1 MTHPMDRAAD
11 RTTNA
16 ASGTASSVDR
26 QLTRSVR
33 RHLLA
38 ALLVSVL
45 LVGGFGGFAA
55 LARISGAVVAPATV
69 VVESNVRRIQHQ
81 EGGIVREIAVENG
94 DRVAAGDLLV
104 RLDDT
109 VTRANL
115 AVVSRQ
121 LVDLYA
127 QEARLVAERDG
138 LDVATFN
145 ERARGLADDDQLAL
159 VEESQTSLMQ
169 ARRNSIAGRKDQLAE
184 QIVQYRS
191 QIEGLDSQ
199 LSAKGEEIALIED
212 ELVDLTALLE
222 KRLVARARV
231 TALQRDR
238 TRLQGEHGGLVAKIA
253 EINEAISERRI
264 LMLQIDEQSRAEV
277 LEQLQDT
284 RARIARLEEQ
294 KIAAEDQLRRVEIR
308 SPHAGTV
315 HQLAVHTVGGVVAS
329 GETLMLIVPQGDL
342 LVIEAQVQPRDI
354 AQIVPGQQ
362 ARVRF
367 PGFDQRTTP
376 ELAAHVRT
384 ISADLARDAV
394 TGARYYIVRLVIP
407 DEELSRLDGGLLV
420 PGMPAEAFITTEERT
435 ILSYL
440 VRPVTDQ
447 IAHALR
453 ER

>member
-1 MTHPMDRAAD
+1 MTRPDADPRRAPASIDRH
-11 RTTNA
+11 
-16 ASGTASSVDR
+16 
-26 QLTRSVR
+26 LTRSVR
-33 RHLLA
+33 RHLFA
-38 ALLVSVL
+38 SLLVAVL
-45 LVGGFGGFAA
+45 LLGGFGGWAA
-55 LARISGAVVAPATV
+55 MARISGAVVAPATV
-69 VVESNVRRIQHQ
+69 VVETNVRRIQHQ
-81 EGGIVREIAVENG
+81 EGGIVREIAVQNG
-94 DRVAAGDLLV
+94 DRVASGDLLV

-115 AVVSRQ
+115 AVVTRQ

-127 QEARLVAERDG
+127 QEARLVAERDERAEI
-138 LDVATFN
+138 VFN
-145 ERARGLADDDQLAL
+145 DRARGLVDEDQLAL
-159 VEESQTSLMQ
+159 VEDSQKSLMD
-169 ARRNSIAGRKDQLAE
+169 ARRKSVTGRKDQLGE
-184 QIVQYRS
+184 QIVQYRR
-191 QIEGLDSQ
+191 QIEGLDAQ

-212 ELVDLTALLE
+212 ELKDLTALLE
-222 KRLVARARV
+222 KRLVSRARV

-238 TRLQGEHGGLVAKIA
+238 TRLKGEHGGLVAKIA
-253 EINEAISERRI
+253 EVNEAISERRI

-308 SPHAGTV
+308 SPQAGTV
-315 HQLAVHTVGGVVAS
+315 HQLAVHTIGGVVGQ

-354 AQIVPGQQ
+354 AQLAPGQE

-376 ELAAHVRT
+376 ELAARVQT
-384 ISADLARDAV
+384 ISADLTRDNV
-394 TGARYYIVRLVIP
+394 TGARYFVARLVIP
-407 DEELSRLDGGLLV
+407 DEELSRLDGELLV
-420 PGMPAEAFITTEERT
+420 PGMPAEAFITTQERT
-435 ILSYL
+435 VLSYL

-447 IAHALR
+447 IAHAMR

>member
-1 MTHPMDRAAD
+1 MIRPDKDTR
-11 RTTNA
+11 RT
-16 ASGTASSVDR
+16 SPSIDR

-38 ALLVSVL
+38 SLLVAALLL
-45 LVGGFGGFAA
+45 GGFGGWAA
-55 LARISGAVVAPATV
+55 MARISGAVVAPATV
-69 VVESNVRRIQHQ
+69 VVETNVRRIQHQ
-81 EGGIVREIAVENG
+81 EGGIVREIAVQNG
-94 DRVAAGDLLV
+94 DRVASGDLLV

-115 AVVSRQ
+115 AVVTRQ

-127 QEARLVAERDG
+127 QEARLVAERDESEEI
-138 LDVATFN
+138 AFN
-145 ERARGLADDDQLAL
+145 DRARGLVDDDQLGL
-159 VEESQTSLMQ
+159 VEDSQKSLMD
-169 ARRNSIAGRKDQLAE
+169 ARRKSVTGRKDQLAE
-184 QIVQYRS
+184 QIVQYRR
-191 QIEGLDSQ
+191 QIEGLDAQ
-199 LSAKGEEIALIED
+199 LSAKGEEIELIED
-212 ELVDLTALLE
+212 ELKDLMGLLE

-238 TRLQGEHGGLVAKIA
+238 TRLKGEHGGLVAKIA
-253 EINEAISERRI
+253 EVNEAISERRI

-308 SPHAGTV
+308 SPQAGTV
-315 HQLAVHTVGGVVAS
+315 HQLAVHTIGGVVGQ
-329 GETLMLIVPQGDL
+329 GETLMLIVPKGDL

-354 AQIVPGQQ
+354 AQIVPGQE

-376 ELAAHVRT
+376 ELAARVRT
-384 ISADLARDAV
+384 ISADLARDNV
-394 TGARYYIVRLVIP
+394 TGARYFVARLFIP
-407 DEELSRLDGGLLV
+407 DEELARLDGELLV
-420 PGMPAEAFITTEERT
+420 PGMPAEAFITTQERT
-435 ILSYL
+435 VLSYL

-447 IAHALR
+447 IAHAMR

>member
-1 MTHPMDRAAD
+1 MARREADGRRAAP
-11 RTTNA
+11 
-16 ASGTASSVDR
+16 SIDR

-38 ALLVSVL
+38 SLLVAVL
-45 LVGGFGGFAA
+45 LLGGFGGWAA
-55 LARISGAVVAPATV
+55 MARISGAVVAPATV

-81 EGGIVREIAVENG
+81 EGGIVHEIAVQNG

-115 AVVSRQ
+115 AVVTRQ

-127 QEARLVAERDG
+127 QEARLVAERDESEEI
-138 LDVATFN
+138 AFN
-145 ERARGLADDDQLAL
+145 ERARELVDTEQLAL
-159 VEESQTSLMQ
+159 VEDSQKSLMD
-169 ARRNSIAGRKDQLAE
+169 ARRKSVSGRKDQLGE
-184 QIVQYRS
+184 QIVQYRR
-191 QIEGLDSQ
+191 QIEGLDAQ

-212 ELVDLTALLE
+212 ELKDLTALLE
-222 KRLVARARV
+222 KRLVSRGRV

-238 TRLQGEHGGLVAKIA
+238 TRLKGEHGGLLAKIA
-253 EINEAISERRI
+253 EVNEAISERRI

-294 KIAAEDQLRRVEIR
+294 KIAAEDQLRRVEVR
-308 SPHAGTV
+308 SPQAGTV
-315 HQLAVHTVGGVVAS
+315 HQLAVHTIGGVVGQ

-354 AQIVPGQQ
+354 SQIVPGQE

-376 ELAAHVRT
+376 ELAARVQT
-384 ISADLARDAV
+384 ISADLARDNV
-394 TGARYYIVRLVIP
+394 TGARYFVVRLVIP
-407 DEELSRLDGGLLV
+407 NEELSRLDGELLV
-420 PGMPAEAFITTEERT
+420 PGMPAEAFITTEDRT
-435 ILSYL
+435 VLSYL